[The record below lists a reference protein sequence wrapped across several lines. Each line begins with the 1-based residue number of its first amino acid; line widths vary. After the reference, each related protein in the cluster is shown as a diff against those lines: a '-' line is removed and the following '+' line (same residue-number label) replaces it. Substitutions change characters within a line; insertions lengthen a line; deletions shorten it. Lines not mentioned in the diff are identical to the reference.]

1 MNTVNK
7 SLYNKKVSLKSIVF
21 EKTIK
26 YFFMLNG
33 FVTLFLILLIFFFL
47 LNEAL
52 RGLNT
57 IPLSEFLF
65 HKQHS
70 DNHQIVYQWYPTS
83 QEPRYSLI
91 PLIVGTLLTA
101 IPATIISAII
111 GISIGVYLSEIANV
125 KLREILKPF
134 IELFSSIPTVVL
146 GFVLLAIGASFFGDL
161 FHPAN
166 RLNAFLASIGLSLI
180 VIPIIATL
188 TEDALRSIPNEIRL
202 ASYSLG
208 ATKWQTI
215 TKIILPAA
223 VNGAS
228 ASIILGFGRAI
239 GETMIVLMTTGN
251 AGEITFNI
259 FRSVRTMTATMAA
272 ETGEV
277 SQYSTHY
284 YALFFIGFSLFV
296 ITFILNLIAELI
308 INRMKLRFSKYGK

>member
-1 MNTVNK
+1 MNNINK
-7 SLYNKKVSLKSIVF
+7 PLYSKKVSLKSIIV

-33 FVTLFLILLIFFFL
+33 LVTLFIILLIFFFL
-47 LNEAL
+47 LNEAMQ
-52 RGLNT
+52 GLNS
-57 IPLSEFLF
+57 IPFSEFFF
-65 HKQHS
+65 HKQQ
-70 DNHQIVYQWYPTS
+70 NGGNKLVFQWYPTS

-91 PLIVGTLLTA
+91 PLILGSLLTA
-101 IPATIISAII
+101 IPATIISSIFGIAI
-111 GISIGVYLSEIANV
+111 GIYLSEIANH

-146 GFVLLAIGASFFGDL
+146 GFILLAAGASFLGDI
-161 FHPAN
+161 FHPAS

-188 TEDALRSIPNEIRL
+188 TEDALRSIPNDIRL

-223 VNGAS
+223 INGAS

-296 ITFILNLIAELI
+296 ITFVLNLIAELI
-308 INRMKLRFSKYGK
+308 INRMKLKFSKYER